1 MNLFRAFMELDE
13 INEDISRQELIS
25 RFKKATGK
33 NYNLSDE
40 EKFPYRKLFSMAMK
54 AEDKARKDKAT
65 KAKDTAKTVEQEPD
79 FGFDSIRN
87 FDTCEFCNMR
97 LNDLGQC
104 PVCDLG
110 EEDLNE
116 RAKLVEFVT
125 ASGKQVKI
133 PKQAAATT
141 QAKTN
146 NAPDPNSTVK
156 TITGKYKVGI
166 VLDKGRLRAMA
177 NDGVHGLAFV
187 SFPNHLRQFEGQH
200 YEVDQLI
207 WNGKNYRVAGNI
219 EEV

>member
-13 INEDISRQELIS
+13 INEGLSRQEMIS
-25 RFKKATGK
+25 RLRALGKRYNFDKFPDKQLYGMLRDAEEKKAK
-33 NYNLSDE
+33 EKVVKKADDE
-40 EKFPYRKLFSMAMK
+40 LDLDFEP
-54 AEDKARKDKAT
+54 AEDFACC
-65 KAKDTAKTVEQEPD
+65 D
-79 FGFDSIRN
+79 FCG
-87 FDTCEFCNMR
+87 MR
-97 LNDLGQC
+97 LNALDQC

-116 RAKLVEFVT
+116 QAKLVEFVT

-133 PKQAAATT
+133 PKQATAAA

-146 NAPDPNSTVK
+146 NAPDPNSTVR

-177 NDGVHGLAFV
+177 NDGVHGIAFV